1 MRFINLKTRV
11 EESKI
16 SCPTVLCIGNFDGV
30 HLGHRQLVNAVLEKY
45 ESLKKTYSQLSCG
58 AWFFDSNFYKN
69 TAEIYT
75 LDEKLDV
82 FASLGLE
89 YAIIAD
95 FNDMKSLSPEEFV
108 NSILQNDCKCIHAV
122 CGENFRFGSR
132 AAGNS
137 DSLVDLMNGNA
148 TIVPLMSV
156 EENIDSKNDIV
167 VSSTYIRSLLADG
180 HICRVNHLLGRNYSI
195 IEPVIHGKALG
206 RTLGLPTINQNINS
220 KQLILKNGIY
230 ATYCTINNKKY
241 WGVTNVGVRPT
252 VEENGHKNIETHII
266 DFDGDCYDQYVKVE
280 FIARIRDEMKFNSI
294 EDLKSQIQSDIQKT
308 KEIFTHN

>member
-11 EESKI
+11 EESCVP
-16 SCPTVLCIGNFDGV
+16 CPTVLCIGNFDGV

-45 ESLKKTYSQLSCG
+45 ESLKKTYTHLTCG

-69 TAEIYT
+69 TVEIYS

-95 FNDMKSLSPEEFV
+95 FNDMKSLSPDEFV
-108 NSILQNDCKCIHAV
+108 VSVLQDNCKCIHAV
-122 CGENFRFGSR
+122 CGENFRFGSK
-132 AAGNS
+132 ASGTS
-137 DSLVDLMNGNA
+137 HSLVDLMHGNA

-156 EENIDSKNDIV
+156 KESIDYENDIV

-180 HICRVNHLLGRNYSI
+180 HICRANHLLGRNYSI
-195 IEPVIHGKALG
+195 LEPVVHGKALG
-206 RTLGLPTINQNINS
+206 RTLGIPTINQNVNS

-230 ATYCTINNKKY
+230 ATDCTINGRKY
-241 WGVTNVGVRPT
+241 LGVTNVGVRPT
-252 VEENGHKNIETHII
+252 VEENGRKNIETHII

-280 FIARIRDEMKFNSI
+280 FMARIRDEMKFDTI
-294 EDLKSQIQSDIQKT
+294 EDLKAQIKLDINKT
-308 KEIFTHN
+308 REIFIHN